1 MKLLREQDEAEWA
14 KLVEEC
20 DHSDDDDE
28 EEENFAWY
36 NMEDADTYF
45 TLTTATK
52 HTFKKNDQLF
62 ICYGRTSNQYLL
74 NNYGFSLANNKYNS
88 LRFRVNLDFGW
99 KDKMDGKAPESPEEM
114 KVSKMIKL
122 KEFRL
127 RDEVFAYTRANLMNQ

>member
-20 DHSDDDDE
+20 DHSSDDDE

-36 NMEDADTYF
+36 NMDHDETYF
-45 TLTTATK
+45 TLTTSTK
-52 HTFKKNDQLF
+52 NVFKKDDQLF

-99 KDKMDGKAPESPEEM
+99 KKKMDGEIQESPEEL
-114 KVSKMIKL
+114 KVTKIIKL
-122 KEFRL
+122 KEHRL
-127 RDEVFAYTRANLMNQ
+127 RDECFAYIRSNLM

>member
-1 MKLLREQDEAEWA
+1 MKLLREQDAAEWA

-20 DHSDDDDE
+20 DHSEDDDE

-36 NMEDADTYF
+36 NMEDDNTYF
-45 TLTTATK
+45 TLTTSTK
-52 HTFKKNDQLF
+52 NVFKKNDQLF

-88 LRFRVNLDFGW
+88 LRFRVNVDFGW
-99 KDKMDGKAPESPEEM
+99 KDRMDGKQPEAPEEM
-114 KVSKMIKL
+114 KVSKMIRL

-127 RDEVFAYTRANLMNQ
+127 RDEVFAYIRANLMN